1 MPVVFYK
8 GAIFNLKKDNHDLN
22 IFHHDHVIQIWVT
35 RYSSDGKLPCS
46 ALCSELK
53 QKVIKMLE
61 SVIRNKCNIE
71 MFVKCCKS
79 NVFSNQCMFPL
90 VENQDWENRCDCG
103 GKRHC
108 VTYRDLMQCWLQGS
122 TLTRYQK
129 ESFKFDG
136 RLIQLTGIQ
145 IDTLGRSLDEMAIG
159 RGTFGTVYRSNDS
172 EVFGIPVAVKKI
184 PTTVSERA
192 QKHARMEMMAI
203 RLLNPFILPL
213 IAFAKTSNGREDDA

>member
-1 MPVVFYK
+1 MKLQNSPPKEITSTVDTDDCKSSSKLCFTTCKTPEERFLPDVIFNKFLAACIKKWELVYKKSKPVVFYK
-8 GAIFNLKKDNHDLN
+8 GAMFNLKKDNHDLN

-90 VENQDWENRCDCG
+90 VENKDWENRCDCG

-108 VTYRDLMQCWLQGS
+108 VTYRDLMQCWLQG
-122 TLTRYQK
+122 K
-129 ESFKFDG
+129 
-136 RLIQLTGIQ
+136 IN
-145 IDTLGRSLDEMAIG
+145 
-159 RGTFGTVYRSNDS
+159 VY
-172 EVFGIPVAVKKI
+172 II
-184 PTTVSERA
+184 
-192 QKHARMEMMAI
+192 
-203 RLLNPFILPL
+203 LN
-213 IAFAKTSNGREDDA
+213 